1 MFRTTKRAKI
11 TSDIDLLPY
20 TVLRRGETGTLVN
33 QDQYGVDILMDKRH
47 DGLDWW
53 DNVAHIAD
61 GVELESSVA
70 FRHTCGLRRTSVSNL
85 ALCVLV
91 GLALLG
97 CFETIENALQ
107 IHTGLHRIFAPN
119 HANADTAND

>member
-1 MFRTTKRAKI
+1 MFCTTKRAKI

-53 DNVAHIAD
+53 DNVAHVAD
-61 GVELESSVA
+61 GAELEYVSFSHRRV
-70 FRHTCGLRRTSVSNL
+70 LRRTSVSRL

-97 CFETIENALQ
+97 CFEAVEDALQ
-107 IHTGLHRIFAPN
+107 IHTGLHRIFVPN
-119 HANADTAND
+119 HASADTANN

>member
-20 TVLRRGETGTLVN
+20 TVLRRGESGTVIN

-47 DGLDWW
+47 DGLGLWQ
-53 DNVAHIAD
+53 NVAHIAGD
-61 GVELESSVA
+61 AALDVSVA
-70 FRHTCGLRRTSVSNL
+70 HKRTLRYTSVSRL

-97 CFETIENALQ
+97 CFEAVENALQ
-107 IHTGLHRIFAPN
+107 IHTGLHRIFVPN
-119 HANADTAND
+119 HASADTANN